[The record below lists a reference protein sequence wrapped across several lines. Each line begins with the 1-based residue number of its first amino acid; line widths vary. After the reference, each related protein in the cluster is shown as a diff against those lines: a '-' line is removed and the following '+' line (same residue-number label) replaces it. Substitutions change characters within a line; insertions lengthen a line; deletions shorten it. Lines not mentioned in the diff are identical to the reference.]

1 MCAAT
6 TNVRCRKQIG
16 SYSRLFRLISEL
28 LEDPGL
34 ATNKDDYALETYVLS
49 TNHYQIELLTNL
61 DQVPEAVALVV
72 VGFPKSKRLIRFSRV
87 GICDRAIRR
96 ANEPSVPRRNYSS

>member
-1 MCAAT
+1 M
-6 TNVRCRKQIG
+6 
-16 SYSRLFRLISEL
+16 RLFRLISEL

-49 TNHYQIELLTNL
+49 TNHYQIDLLTNL

-72 VGFPKSKRLIRFSRV
+72 VGFPSA

-96 ANEPSVPRRNYSS
+96 ANEPRVPRRNYSS